1 MKYLVAGGLVALC
14 MATKGNNKTVTYTD
28 SYTRVSYRR
37 ILLHGV

>member
-1 MKYLVAGGLVALC
+1 M
-14 MATKGNNKTVTYTD
+14 NKEEKQPNAVTYTN